1 MDIFLLILFGAIAGV
16 LGGMGMGGG
25 TLLIPLLTI
34 FLDIKQLTAQGINL
48 LVFIPMAVVSLI
60 FHFKNKL
67 IEIKFVW
74 IMMIVG
80 VIGSIAGALLSTNLD
95 DNILRICFAVFLILL
110 GIFQF
115 ISLFIFK
122 NKENNKKVSKNAL
135 KR

>member
-1 MDIFLLILFGAIAGV
+1 MDIFLLILFGVIAGV

-95 DNILRICFAVFLILL
+95 DNILRVCFAVFLILL

-122 NKENNKKVSKNAL
+122 NKENNKKVSENAL